1 MEPKPIEL
9 FVKQELERL
18 PIGSVVKA
26 HWPDGSQPDYLAMR
40 GESGA
45 ASTAGAGIFGG
56 QHWLGLASWGAEL
69 TILFANNDK
78 ES

>member
-1 MEPKPIEL
+1 M
-9 FVKQELERL
+9 

-40 GESGA
+40 CADGSGGSS
-45 ASTAGAGIFGG
+45 ASTAGAGVFGG
-56 QHWLGLASWGAEL
+56 KHWRGLASWGAEL
-69 TILFANNDK
+69 TILFSNDGK